1 MIQMYRSLARRFL
14 ALSFLLL
21 AAAGCAFNPRWPDQ
35 PTQRTKDDGSTLLAF
50 EIDGARKPNYFQR
63 VTDGRVTELIFDDNA
78 DGKPDLVVNRDTDSP
93 DWPHCILVLDGAA
106 YDVVAALWKEG
117 HFRLFRPP
125 TRVISVYPSMTD
137 LALTRIFQ
145 TPPCEGPE
153 ALYFDASANRLRGG
167 SLEYLRGDNAPWLKY
182 VTYHAPQGVG
192 AKAYLDP
199 QAVFDEEMN
208 GTYKTFSQAKS
219 GTVSAYSIGASGL
232 GTRGGAD
239 AIRKYMLTVEKL
251 CERLVYEK
259 RGRIR
264 ISLTADHGHC
274 LKPCKRVNFEKTLN
288 ADGFELADRLKS
300 PADVVTPAYGLVTF
314 AAMFN
319 QSSEKLAATMLK
331 DPSVDLIAFTEGEQI
346 VVLSNTGRAH
356 IGKSGD
362 GFKYAADSGDP
373 LQLLPIIETL
383 RAQGKVSPDG
393 VIDDRA
399 LFDETDTH
407 IYPDP
412 LHRLWDCFH
421 GLMNHPP
428 QLAVSMKDNYCH
440 GSWMFELGIGHVAST
455 HGSLNLPNSS
465 AFLLSDVGRLPEA
478 IRIDDV
484 MPTLERARKASLAA
498 PPPATTAHQSAD

>member
-1 MIQMYRSLARRFL
+1 MHQSLAFRL
-14 ALSFLLL
+14 LSF
-21 AAAGCAFNPRWPDQ
+21 AFIAVAVVGCGFNPRWPDQ
-35 PTQRTKDDGSTLLAF
+35 PAERRRDDGGTLLAF
-50 EIDGARKPNYFQR
+50 EVDGAKKPNYFQR
-63 VTDGRVTELIFDDNA
+63 LTDGRVTQLIFDDNG
-78 DGKPDLVVNRDTDSP
+78 DGKPDEVVDRSVDSP

-106 YDVVAALWKEG
+106 YDVVAGMWKDG

-153 ALYFDASANRLRGG
+153 ALYFDATANRLRGG

-182 VTYHAPQGVG
+182 VTYHAPQSVG
-192 AKAYLDP
+192 ARAYLDS
-199 QAVFDEEMN
+199 QAVFDEEMR
-208 GTYKTFSQAKS
+208 GTYKTFSEAKT
-219 GTVSAYSIGASGL
+219 GTVSAYSIGSSGL

-259 RGRIR
+259 RGRVR
-264 ISLTADHGHC
+264 ISLTTDHGHC
-274 LKPCKRVNFEKTLN
+274 LTPCKRVNFEKTLN
-288 ADGFELADRLKS
+288 DDGFKLADRLGS

-319 QSSEKLAATMLK
+319 QNSEKLAATMLK
-331 DPSVDLIAFTEGEQI
+331 DPSVDLIAFTEGEEI
-346 VVLSNTGRAH
+346 VVLNRAGRAR
-356 IGKSGD
+356 IARAD
-362 GFKYAADSGDP
+362 GGFRYDASQGDP
-373 LQLLPIIETL
+373 LRLMPIIESL
-383 RAQGKVSPDG
+383 RAAGKVSADG
-393 VIDDRA
+393 AIDDRA
-399 LFDETDTH
+399 LFVETAAH

-421 GLMNHPP
+421 GLMKHPP
-428 QLAVSMKDNYCH
+428 QLAVSLKDDYCH
-440 GSWMFELGIGHVAST
+440 GSWMFELGIGKVAST

-465 AFLLSDVGRLPEA
+465 AFLLSDVGVLPEA

-484 MPTLERARKASLAA
+484 MPTLDRARKASLAA
-498 PPPATTAHQSAD
+498 QPPAPTTRKSAD

>member
-1 MIQMYRSLARRFL
+1 MHRRFIVRLFSITFISLAIL
-14 ALSFLLL
+14 
-21 AAAGCAFNPRWPDQ
+21 GCGYNPRWPDQ
-35 PTQRTKDDGSTLLAF
+35 PAEKRRDDGGTLLGF
-50 EIDGARKPNYFQR
+50 EIDGAKKPNYFER
-63 VTDGRVTELIFDDNA
+63 LTDGRVTQLIFDDNG
-78 DGKPDLVVNRDTDSP
+78 DGKPDLVVDRSADSP

-106 YDVVAALWKEG
+106 YDVVAAMWKEG
-117 HFRLFRPP
+117 RFRLFRPP

-153 ALYFDASANRLRGG
+153 ALYFDPAANRLRGG
-167 SLEYLRGDNAPWLKY
+167 TLEYLRGDNAPWLKY
-182 VTYHAPQGVG
+182 ITYHAPQSVG
-192 AKAYLDP
+192 AKASLDP

-208 GTYKTFSQAKS
+208 GTYKTFSEAKS

-232 GTRGGAD
+232 GTSGGAE

-264 ISLTADHGHC
+264 ITLTSDHGHC

-288 ADGFELADRLKS
+288 ADGFELADRLKT

-319 QSSEKLAATMLK
+319 KDPEKLAATMLK
-331 DPSVDLIAFTEGEQI
+331 DPSVDVIAFTDGDQI
-346 VVLSNTGRAH
+346 VVVSKEGRAR
-356 IGKSGD
+356 ISKSGA
-362 GFKYAADSGDP
+362 GFKYAAEQGDP
-373 LQLLPIIETL
+373 LKLLPIIESL
-383 RAQGKVSPDG
+383 RATGKVSADG

-407 IYPDP
+407 SYPDP

-421 GLMNHPP
+421 NLMKVPP
-428 QLAVSMKDNYCH
+428 QVAVSMKDDYCH
-440 GSWMFELGIGHVAST
+440 GSWMFELGIGKVAST

-465 AFLLSDVGRLPEA
+465 AFILSDVGQLPEA

-484 MPTLERARKASLAA
+484 MPTLNAARKASLAA
-498 PPPATTAHQSAD
+498 QPPAPTTRNTAD